1 MVVLI
6 YSSVTPVNFLFYF
19 FFKKCL
25 VDSLF
30 WSGARKILHT
40 EKVRPEQ
47 DWQATTYGQGPPRSS
62 SIAQPNHILTPVKST
77 IPNK

>member
-1 MVVLI
+1 VSHLSI
-6 YSSVTPVNFLFYF
+6 YKALF
-19 FFKKCL
+19 FFIIFLKKKCL

-30 WSGARKILHT
+30 WSGAREILHT

-62 SIAQPNHILTPVKST
+62 SIAQPNHILTPVKSSK
-77 IPNK
+77 PNE